1 MNTFLKTL
9 ALAAILFAF
18 GGIQAQTY
26 YLNGDAEFI
35 GDDCYRLTTTL
46 TNQNGTVWYADQ
58 INLNEPFDLE
68 FLMNFGDLDPDGADG
83 IVFVLQ
89 TVGTAAIGINGEGI
103 GYAGFSPSFGIE
115 FDTWSNGNLGD
126 LWQDHIAMI
135 RDGNNN
141 HLGPNN
147 VAGPVVASA
156 FSDNIE
162 DGLDHVVRIV
172 WDPVVGD
179 VEVWF
184 DCELRLIHGID
195 LLNAIFNGQNLVWW
209 GFTSATGGA
218 VNNQTVCLQ
227 ENIISVGPNVTICQG
242 ASAQLV
248 VAGDPDGDYLWSP
261 SLGLDDPTSQTP
273 IASPASTTIY
283 TVNYTDFCGNVR
295 TEEVTVSVLPLEV
308 SVEPAPVL
316 NCFNPETELQ
326 ADNNFN
332 NEVNYSW
339 STSDGQILSGENTG
353 SPEIGAG
360 GTYIVTANYD
370 DACFDTAEITVEEDF
385 DTFLAAVSEPLAID
399 CNNPEI
405 EIEGFTDGDN
415 QASWEWS
422 TPNGNIIGDVND
434 LVIAADEAGT
444 YVFTVTNAAN
454 GCESSDQVTVAD
466 NTSYPIAEAGDTD
479 TLTCSQ
485 PFLNLSASGSS
496 SGDEF
501 VYAWTLGGNPS
512 AGNVPDPLVSAPGMY
527 YLSVTDTSNG
537 CSSADSVFIFFDES
551 SLVDL
556 SDLLVPNIFSPNGDN
571 SNEEFRPFLASAPD
585 FDVLSF
591 MDEYELRIFNRWGN
605 LIFETS
611 GTGKSWDGRSAAGE
625 QVKEGVYFYLLRYAV
640 NCGER
645 QEGEVSG
652 TLTVVK

>member
-1 MNTFLKTL
+1 MAVFLPVGS
-9 ALAAILFAF
+9 IL
-18 GGIQAQTY
+18 GQTY
-26 YLNGDAEFI
+26 FLNGDAQFI

-58 INLNEPFDLE
+58 IDLTEPFDLE
-68 FLMNFGDLDPDGADG
+68 FLMNFGDLDANGADG

-103 GYAGFSPSFGIE
+103 GYAGFAPSFGIE

-126 LWQDHIAMI
+126 LGQDHIAMI
-135 RDGNNN
+135 RDGVNN

-147 VAGPVVASA
+147 IAGPVVASA

-162 DGLDHVVRIV
+162 DGLNHVVRII

-195 LLNAIFNGQNLVWW
+195 LLNTIFNGQNLVWW

-273 IASPASTTIY
+273 VASPSATTIY
-283 TVNYTDFCGNVR
+283 TVNYTDFCGNIR

-308 SVEPAPVL
+308 TVEPAPVL

-326 ADNNFN
+326 AGNNFN
-332 NEVNYSW
+332 NDVNYSW
-339 STSDGQILSGENTG
+339 TTSDGEILSGGSTG

-370 DACFDTAEITVEEDF
+370 GVCFDTAEITVEEDF
-385 DTFLAAVSEPLAID
+385 ETFLAIISDPQPID
-399 CNNPEI
+399 CNNPET
-405 EIEGFTDGDN
+405 ELEGFTDGEED
-415 QASWEWS
+415 ADWEWS
-422 TPNGNIIGDVND
+422 TANGNIIGDPGQLTTFAGED
-434 LVIAADEAGT
+434 GT
-444 YVFTVTNAAN
+444 YVFTVTNPQN
-454 GCESSDQVTVAD
+454 GCESSAEVSVAD
-466 NTSYPIAEAGDTD
+466 NTSFPLAEAGPAD
-479 TLTCSQ
+479 TLTCSL
-485 PFLNLSASGSS
+485 PFLNLDASGSS
-496 SGDEF
+496 IGGEF
-501 VYAWTLGGNPS
+501 VYAWTLGDAPFG
-512 AGNVPDPLVSAPGMY
+512 GNVPDPLVSSPGMY
-527 YLSVTDTSNG
+527 YLTVTNTSNG
-537 CSSADSVFIFFDES
+537 CSSMDSVLIFFDES

-556 SDLLVPNIFSPNGDN
+556 SDLLIPNIFSPNGDN
-571 SNEEFRPFLASAPD
+571 VNDDFRPFLESAPD

-591 MDEYELRIFNRWGN
+591 MDEYDFQVFNRWGN
-605 LIFETS
+605 LVYES
-611 GTGKSWDGRSAAGE
+611 GGSGKAWDGRNASGE
-625 QVKEGVYFYLLRYAV
+625 PVSEGVYYYLLRYAV
-640 NCGER
+640 TCGER

-652 TLTVVK
+652 AFTVVK